1 MKIMDRNGRLFG
13 KISIVDVV
21 VILVVLVMG
30 AAIYYKT
37 HQPQTGTKVTTTKIV
52 YEMQLQNQPQYVVD
66 AIKAGDQM
74 YDKDRST
81 GGSLGEILD
90 IQVTPGTKQAE
101 LDDGTVAMVP
111 CEGYYDVL
119 LTLQAEALIES
130 DGNYAVNRIYDLGVN
145 STRNFNTKYASF
157 VGTIASIEL
166 AGEDGV

>member
-37 HQPQTGTKVTTTKIV
+37 HQPQTGNKVTTTKIV

-66 AIKAGDQM
+66 AIKVGDHM

-90 IQVTPGTKQAE
+90 IQVAPGTKQAE
-101 LDDGTVAMVP
+101 LSDGTVAMVP
-111 CEGYYDVL
+111 CEGYYNVT

-145 STRNFNTKYASF
+145 STRNFNTKYAYF
-157 VGTIASIEL
+157 VGTISSIEL

>member
-1 MKIMDRNGRLFG
+1 
-13 KISIVDVV
+13 
-21 VILVVLVMG
+21 
-30 AAIYYKT
+30 
-37 HQPQTGTKVTTTKIV
+37 
-52 YEMQLQNQPQYVVD
+52 
-66 AIKAGDQM
+66 M

-130 DGNYAVNRIYDLGVN
+130 DGNYAVNRIYDL
-145 STRNFNTKYASF
+145 
-157 VGTIASIEL
+157 ASIPPGIQYQVRQL
-166 AGEDGV
+166 CRDHCQH

>member
-37 HQPQTGTKVTTTKIV
+37 HQPQTGSKVTTTTIV
-52 YEMQLQNQPQYVVD
+52 YEMQLQNQPQYMVD
-66 AIKAGDQM
+66 ALKVGDQM

-101 LDDGTVAMVP
+101 LSDGTVAMVP
-111 CEGYYDVL
+111 CEGYYNVT

-145 STRNFNTKYASF
+145 STRNFNTKYAYF
-157 VGTIASIEL
+157 VGTISSIEL